1 MERIEFIYYLL
12 GNIFYVLIIG
22 GFVWYIITLIRA
34 WLYEKEI
41 NKLYDELREKIKKE
55 KERRAAMPNIELSIK
70 NLKEEYDPKIK
81 ELERKRQFILDKLP
95 FIK

>member
-12 GNIFYVLIIG
+12 GNVFYGIIIG
-22 GFVWYIITLIRA
+22 GFVWYIISLVRA

-41 NKLYDELREKIKKE
+41 NKEKDQPVAMPIIEGAIKK
-55 KERRAAMPNIELSIK
+55 
-70 NLKEEYDPKIK
+70 LKKDYEPKIK